1 MNYVKLIIV
10 IFSFSMKVSL
20 NSLNWKDMVSLLIW
34 KIDTFSYI
42 KNYETSKLN
51 QAQKTNK
58 IMKQEI

>member
-20 NSLNWKDMVSLLIW
+20 NWKDMVSLLIW
-34 KIDTFSYI
+34 EIETFSYI

-51 QAQKTNK
+51 QAQKN
-58 IMKQEI
+58 